1 MLSPQYSIHNFSNY
15 LYIEDMTDIEK
26 FLDKEFTQV
35 ITEDKSGIKCLFRH
49 KKSII
54 EDGVVYFEKAKK
66 SWSKKPIMNK
76 RQYVIVDA
84 NMTDVLEF
92 LNKYFNI
99 SEKDYP
105 TIRNYITNKSIE
117 KVEDFFKN

>member
-1 MLSPQYSIHNFSNY
+1 
-15 LYIEDMTDIEK
+15 MTDIEK

-35 ITEDKSGIKCLFRH
+35 ITEDKTGIKCLFRH

-66 SWSKKPIMNK
+66 SWTKKPIMNK

-117 KVEDFFKN
+117 KVENFFKD

>member
-1 MLSPQYSIHNFSNY
+1 
-15 LYIEDMTDIEK
+15 MTDIEK
-26 FLDKEFTQV
+26 FLDREFIQV
-35 ITEDKSGIKCLFRH
+35 VTEDMTGIKCLFRH
-49 KKSII
+49 KESII

-66 SWSKKPIMNK
+66 SWTKKPIMNK